1 MKRKL
6 KKEYNSEKVGILT
19 GLFLPLFVALM
30 FYLLN
35 VDRFGGSERLLRYIT
50 TIDITTKLL
59 SLFILPDL
67 LLFFYFNW
75 QNFIKAAR
83 GVLFATF
90 VYAGVIIYLKF

>member
-1 MKRKL
+1 MKL
-6 KKEYNSEKVGILT
+6 KKQYNTLKS
-19 GLFLPLFVALM
+19 GLLSGLLIPIFVALI

-35 VDRFGGSERLLRYIT
+35 VERFGGSERLIRYIT

-75 QNFIKAAR
+75 QNFLKASR

-90 VYAGVIIYLKF
+90 IYAGVIIYLKF